1 LYVEKLENQELDD
14 NEQNPVVYEDMPFFT
29 CELTTLNRI
38 SFAVADDPFYK
49 AERSKYYPECTLIN
63 GKGKI
68 RARVGPYNREA
79 ERFGMEYMEDVRE
92 P

>member
-1 LYVEKLENQELDD
+1 
-14 NEQNPVVYEDMPFFT
+14 MSFFT

-49 AERSKYYPECTLIN
+49 SLRQKYYPECVVFN
-63 GKGKI
+63 AKGKLLVRI
-68 RARVGPYNREA
+68 NPSNPTSQKYGIDYLDD
-79 ERFGMEYMEDVRE
+79 FRE